1 MFGAMPLTMALAQSF
16 GLVPG
21 PDEVHA
27 EAAHGVDRLLYADRG
42 RDLELM
48 LASPAPGGAPR
59 DWLIW
64 S

>member
-42 RDLELM
+42 RDLELD
-48 LASPAPGGAPR
+48 ASLRQPPEGHPETG
-59 DWLIW
+59 
-64 S
+64 